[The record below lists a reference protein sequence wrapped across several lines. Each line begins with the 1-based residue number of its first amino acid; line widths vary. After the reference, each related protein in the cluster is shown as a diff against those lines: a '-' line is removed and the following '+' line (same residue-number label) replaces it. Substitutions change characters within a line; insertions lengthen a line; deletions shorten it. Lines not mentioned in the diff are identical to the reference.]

1 MNRGFKLLTVTLV
14 LGAGIGSALLF
25 RSHASRD
32 VAQRLGRYGSLDFR
46 GDRSRDWGASGQQTP
61 YRLETVRV
69 PAGVRHDPD
78 DSHGDRTPPRLPTQ
92 YPRPSGS
99 FVFSSPDGDPR
110 PPAWTPLF
118 GGGSLT
124 VPNEDTSEDRPAA
137 KRTHTIKDGDTLLKL
152 AQRYLG
158 DSQRWRELYEANRNR
173 IADPQLLPIGV
184 VVEIPSEAEQTR
196 LMPIPPGALRRET
209 EEQ

>member
-1 MNRGFKLLTVTLV
+1 VNRGFKLLTVALV
-14 LGAGIGSALLF
+14 LGSGIGSALLF

-32 VAQRLGRYGSLDFR
+32 AAQQLSRHGSIGFR
-46 GDRSRDWGASGQQTP
+46 GDGSVAAPRQPTP

-69 PAGVRHDPD
+69 PAGVRHVPD
-78 DSHGDRTPPRLPTQ
+78 DPNVDRAPPRLRRQ
-92 YPRPSGS
+92 YPRSSGS
-99 FVFSSPDGDPR
+99 FVFSSRDGDPR

-118 GGGSLT
+118 GGGNST
-124 VPNEDTSEDRPAA
+124 VPNEDTFEDRPAA
-137 KRTHTIKDGDTLLKL
+137 KRTHTIKDGDTLMKL

-158 DSQRWRELYEANRNR
+158 DAQRWRELYEANRSR

-196 LMPIPPGALRRET
+196 LMPIPPGALRRE
-209 EEQ
+209 EQ